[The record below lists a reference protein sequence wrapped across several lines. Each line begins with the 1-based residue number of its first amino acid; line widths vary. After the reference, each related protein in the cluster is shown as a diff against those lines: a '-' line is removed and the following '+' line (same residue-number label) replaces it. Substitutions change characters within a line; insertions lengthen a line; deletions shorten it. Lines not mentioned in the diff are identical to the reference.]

1 MNTPY
6 PEPPYSEDLLA
17 DLHAGALPDETA
29 AYMRERIVNDPAAQ
43 RVLAALDRTSDSLR
57 SLSEDPK
64 SVPPEVDSRIAAA
77 LAAIQNDS
85 RARHDAQQP
94 PSAPVDLSERRRRS
108 TTHAPRARVTAL
120 LVGAAAAIAVL
131 VGVVTVVATRTTD
144 EPGAGVQAQP
154 STSAN
159 TTQLDAT
166 QLDGVEKAS
175 ALSVLG
181 KTGHAPFES
190 EAALRRCTAAN
201 GVPASTPVLGSGEI
215 TVGGSERVV
224 ILLGTGMA
232 GRFDALVVEQGC
244 DTDNPATV
252 SRTRLGG

>member
-17 DLHAGALPDETA
+17 DLHAGALPDNTA

-43 RVLAALDRTSDSLR
+43 RVLAALDRTSESLR
-57 SLSEDPK
+57 SLSEESKP
-64 SVPPEVDSRIAAA
+64 VPPEVDSRIATT
-77 LAAIQNDS
+77 LSAIQKDS
-85 RARHDAQQP
+85 LARHTAQQ
-94 PSAPVDLSERRRRS
+94 SSAAPVDLSERRRRS
-108 TTHAPRARVTAL
+108 TTRAPRTRVAAL
-120 LVGAAAAIAVL
+120 LVGAAAIAVL

-181 KTGHAPFES
+181 RTGHTPFES

-201 GVPASTPVLGSGEI
+201 GVAASTPVLGSGEI
-215 TVGGSERVV
+215 TVGGSKRVV

>member
-17 DLHAGALPDETA
+17 DLHAGALPDDTA
-29 AYMRERIVNDPAAQ
+29 AHMRARIANDPPAQ
-43 RVLAALDRTSDSLR
+43 RVLAALDRTTDSLR
-57 SLSEDPK
+57 YLSNESKP
-64 SVPPEVDSRIAAA
+64 VPPEVDSRIAAT
-77 LAAIQNDS
+77 LSAIQNDS

-94 PSAPVDLSERRRRS
+94 STAPVDLSERRRRS
-108 TTHAPRARVTAL
+108 TTRAPRARFAAL

-131 VGVVTVVATRTTD
+131 VGVVAVVATRTTD
-144 EPGAGVQAQP
+144 GPGAGVQAQP

-159 TTQLDAT
+159 TTQLDTT

-181 KTGHAPFES
+181 KTAHAPFES
-190 EAALRRCTAAN
+190 DEALRRCTAAN
-201 GVPASTPVLGSGEI
+201 GVAASTPVLGSGEI

-224 ILLGTGMA
+224 ILLGTGVA

>member
-17 DLHAGALPDETA
+17 DLHAGALPDDTA
-29 AYMRERIVNDPAAQ
+29 AYMRERIINDPAAQ
-43 RVLAALDRTSDSLR
+43 QVLAALDRTSESLR
-57 SLSEDPK
+57 SLSEEPK
-64 SVPPEVDSRIAAA
+64 PVPPEVDSRIAAT
-77 LAAIQNDS
+77 LSAIHNDS
-85 RARHDAQQP
+85 LARDAAQQ
-94 PSAPVDLSERRRRS
+94 SSVAPVDLSERRRRS
-108 TTHAPRARVTAL
+108 TTRAPRARVAAL
-120 LVGAAAAIAVL
+120 VVGAAAAIAVV
-131 VGVVTVVATRTTD
+131 VGVVAVVAIRTTD
-144 EPGAGVQAQP
+144 ESGAGVQAQP
-154 STSAN
+154 STSAS
-159 TTQLDAT
+159 TT

-181 KTGHAPFES
+181 RTGHTPFES

-215 TVGGSERVV
+215 TVGGSERVA

>member
-17 DLHAGALPDETA
+17 DLHAGALPDDTA
-29 AYMRERIVNDPAAQ
+29 AHMRARIANDPAAQ
-43 RVLAALDRTSDSLR
+43 RVLAALDRTTDSLR
-57 SLSEDPK
+57 YLSDESKPI
-64 SVPPEVDSRIAAA
+64 PPEVDSRIAAT
-77 LAAIQNDS
+77 LSAIQNDS
-85 RARHDAQQP
+85 WARHDAQQP
-94 PSAPVDLSERRRRS
+94 STAPVDLSERRRRS
-108 TTHAPRARVTAL
+108 TTRAPRARFAAL

-131 VGVVTVVATRTTD
+131 VGVVAVVATRTTD

-159 TTQLDAT
+159 TTQLDTT

-181 KTGHAPFES
+181 KTAHAPFES
-190 EAALRRCTAAN
+190 DEALRRCTAAN
-201 GVPASTPVLGSGEI
+201 GVAASTPVLGSGEI

-224 ILLGTGMA
+224 ILLGTGVA

-244 DTDNPATV
+244 DIDNPATV

>member
-17 DLHAGALPDETA
+17 DLHAGALPDDTA

-43 RVLAALDRTSDSLR
+43 SVLAALDRTSESLR
-57 SLSEDPK
+57 SLSEEPK
-64 SVPPEVDSRIAAA
+64 PVPPEVDSRIAATQS
-77 LAAIQNDS
+77 AIHNDS
-85 RARHDAQQP
+85 LARDAAQQ
-94 PSAPVDLSERRRRS
+94 SSVAPVDLSERRRRS
-108 TTHAPRARVTAL
+108 STRAPRVAAL

-159 TTQLDAT
+159 TTQLDAP

-215 TVGGSERVV
+215 TVGGSERVA